1 MSKSKYITAKVKTN
15 DIRPEDRVP
24 LKEKLAYGIGGLM
37 DGGGVS
43 MMSCVMLKYMTS
55 MGIAMAVASTIM
67 MVAKIWDA
75 ITDPFMGFISDNTR
89 GRWGRR
95 KPYMFFGGISLIIA
109 IFLVFLPIR
118 DWGVSV
124 EGFTAFIIIMYLVW
138 NTCSTITQV
147 PYCSMASDIT
157 PSFRERNNANTVKL
171 VFTAAASGIG
181 YVLPLLFIESLIR
194 ENGYMFMP
202 NLSPT
207 AFWLCMAIVFG
218 TLFGGG
224 LIICGLFVKERIN
237 PKTPKQKF
245 NAKRFVN
252 NYAEPYKNR
261 SYRWHIVMYASAFMC
276 MDMISALA
284 VYYATDVWHGYKLFD
299 LEMSS
304 LFIIAPL
311 MVAAVIMFPI
321 ARIMMDKKSKQFAF
335 RMGLPFY
342 IGGGIMLAV
351 MDPSWAPPILVPIVA
366 LIMGLGFGGA
376 QMMPW
381 IIFPDTV
388 DVAEMATG
396 KRPTG
401 TYSGMMTLA
410 RKIAGALGVGIVGWV
425 IGAAGYI
432 ENTSG
437 DASKY
442 IDQPD
447 SALLAIRLVIGIAIA
462 VFIAL
467 ALFASFK
474 YKITSKKLE
483 RIRYFIDARKNGT
496 ELTPEEEEERAKLIS
511 ELYGKVNPDD
521 VVDPSLYDEEGN
533 LIIKDEASSPSLSGE
548 EENLISDISEMQHV
562 ESEGID
568 AVAEAMAVKTE
579 DEDAGTTAVET
590 AVGTDGGDITEEVI
604 AVGTDSEIKEDSSS
618 EETVPADET
627 EE

>member
-1 MSKSKYITAKVKTN
+1 
-15 DIRPEDRVP
+15 
-24 LKEKLAYGIGGLM
+24 
-37 DGGGVS
+37 
-43 MMSCVMLKYMTS
+43 
-55 MGIAMAVASTIM
+55 
-67 MVAKIWDA
+67 
-75 ITDPFMGFISDNTR
+75 
-89 GRWGRR
+89 
-95 KPYMFFGGISLIIA
+95 
-109 IFLVFLPIR
+109 
-118 DWGVSV
+118 
-124 EGFTAFIIIMYLVW
+124 
-138 NTCSTITQV
+138 
-147 PYCSMASDIT
+147 
-157 PSFRERNNANTVKL
+157 
-171 VFTAAASGIG
+171 
-181 YVLPLLFIESLIR
+181 
-194 ENGYMFMP
+194 
-202 NLSPT
+202 
-207 AFWLCMAIVFG
+207 
-218 TLFGGG
+218 
-224 LIICGLFVKERIN
+224 
-237 PKTPKQKF
+237 
-245 NAKRFVN
+245 
-252 NYAEPYKNR
+252 
-261 SYRWHIVMYASAFMC
+261 MYASAFMC

-447 SALLAIRLVIGIAIA
+447 SALLAIRLVVGIAIA